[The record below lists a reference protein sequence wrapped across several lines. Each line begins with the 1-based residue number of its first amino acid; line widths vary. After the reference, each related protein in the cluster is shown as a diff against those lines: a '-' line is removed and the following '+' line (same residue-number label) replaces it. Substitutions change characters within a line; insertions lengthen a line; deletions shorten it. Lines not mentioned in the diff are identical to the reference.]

1 MAGFGMMGNLWG
13 FLHISFFVRT
23 NPKCLLRTHLLSGV
37 SLFSSLD
44 PHHTAATPAP
54 WFFPVF
60 SLCFAC
66 SGDLPP
72 GSHVAACLLEFLL
85 EGLLLR
91 GHVHPTGTPATTTFL
106 RLVSLVVRHLGSG
119 NDPPPLAHG
128 L

>member
-1 MAGFGMMGNLWG
+1 MLAKNT
-13 FLHISFFVRT
+13 S
-23 NPKCLLRTHLLSGV
+23 LSGV
-37 SLFSSLD
+37 SIFSSLD
-44 PHHTAATPAP
+44 PHHTAATPAL

-60 SLCFAC
+60 ALCFAC
-66 SGDLPP
+66 SRDLPP
-72 GSHVAACLLEFLL
+72 GSHVAACLLESLL

-119 NDPPPLAHG
+119 NDPAPLAHG